1 MFSPIIP
8 CRLYK
13 CHQFKFSH
21 FHELMNNLQ
30 FSGHPINTDRYNSCE
45 QNVCRGEKNM
55 RKNRTAK
62 FIFNGALLAVM
73 AVLGVT
79 AYQVANKPEH
89 IQEVLPLESTKENDT
104 AKADGANST
113 DDSSLAEAGTNMVEA
128 DLDGISDTGILDSE
142 SLINESDN

>member
-1 MFSPIIP
+1 
-8 CRLYK
+8 
-13 CHQFKFSH
+13 
-21 FHELMNNLQ
+21 MNNLQ

-89 IQEVLPLESTKENDT
+89 IQEVHT
-104 AKADGANST
+104 
-113 DDSSLAEAGTNMVEA
+113 
-128 DLDGISDTGILDSE
+128 
-142 SLINESDN
+142 